1 MTAEDEKLRKL
12 LHARFDSVLEEPIPA
27 GMHLRAPRWKEF
39 ARAAAFVLIGL
50 AIGLAIPYARQE
62 PARPVGPA
70 SAQANPLPTLAA
82 RAHYVYTREKRHAV
96 EVPAA
101 EHEHLVTW
109 LSRRLEV
116 PLKVPVLSQEGYALM
131 GGRLLPGTNAP
142 VAQFMYED
150 GSQRRLTVY
159 IVGKKH
165 KEPVTAF
172 RFIQEGLVNV
182 FYWVDPDCAYAISGE
197 IDRNELSRLANVI
210 YKQLEDQ

>member
-1 MTAEDEKLRKL
+1 MSAEDDKLRKL
-12 LHARFDSVLEEPIPA
+12 LHARYDSVLEEPIPA
-27 GMHLRAPRWKEF
+27 RMHLRSPPWIDY
-39 ARAAAFVLIGL
+39 ARAAFIFAAGVGLGL
-50 AIGLAIPYARQE
+50 AVPLLRPE
-62 PARPVGPA
+62 PPA
-70 SAQANPLPTLAA
+70 PAAAAQVQPLTTLAA

-96 EVPAA
+96 EVAA
-101 EHEHLVTW
+101 ADQEHLVTW

-116 PLKVPVLSQEGYALM
+116 PLKVPVLVEQGYTLM

-150 GSQRRLTVY
+150 PAQRRLTLY

-197 IDRNELSRLANVI
+197 IDRTELSRIADVV
-210 YKQLEDQ
+210 YKQLES